1 MVALRLGV
9 GYDAPNLET
18 FTAPPWE
25 SVLEILLEI
34 EEGNQTWDTLLEKY
48 PNDYLVFIKN
58 MYFIESSAS
67 LFSHWVRVR
76 KRVLERLE
84 DKESRIAYYKK
95 GYKYLEL
102 KIPERLKKEYG
113 N

>member
-1 MVALRLGV
+1 MAALRLGV

-48 PNDYLVFIKN
+48 PNDCLVFIKN
-58 MYFIESSAS
+58 MYFIESSGS
-67 LFSHWVRVR
+67 LFSHWVRVT
-76 KRVLERLE
+76 KRVFEKFE
-84 DKESRIAYYKK
+84 DKESRLDYYKK
-95 GYKYLEL
+95 GYEHLKL
-102 KIPERLKKEYG
+102 KIPEQLKKEYG